1 VYRLTFMRY
10 DLWHL
15 FGPLSWPIWLWL
27 LALLARW
34 RHRPVLSTRLWA
46 SGGLWGTL
54 ILALPLGH
62 IIIRPLETRYPVP
75 TPPADISGILMLTGA
90 ERLTL
95 SAENGQPV
103 LNEAGERVVAARMLF
118 QKYPTSTLVVIGG
131 VREKG
136 LQDTEVAR
144 QILMGTGVPARQL
157 KLVSGT
163 VDTCTN
169 AQAAKTIMTEG
180 QTWLLVTSAAHMP
193 RAMACFQKH
202 GLKPVPYP
210 VDFRGRKDIWRP
222 LFSPG
227 TLSNLTAFDLAS
239 HEWIGLVWYRLS
251 GRTDRMMPAK

>member
-1 VYRLTFMRY
+1 M
-10 DLWHL
+10 
-15 FGPLSWPIWLWL
+15 PLP
-27 LALLARW
+27 
-34 RHRPVLSTRLWA
+34 
-46 SGGLWGTL
+46 
-54 ILALPLGH
+54 
-62 IIIRPLETRYPVP
+62 EE
-75 TPPADISGILMLTGA
+75 ISGTLMLTGS

-103 LNEAGERVVAARMLF
+103 LNEAGERAVAARMLF
-118 QKYPTSTLVVIGG
+118 QKYPKSILVVIGG
-131 VREKG
+131 VQEKG

-144 QILMGTGVPARQL
+144 QILIGTGVPANQL
-157 KLVSGT
+157 ILVGGT

-169 AQAAKTIMTEG
+169 ARAAKKIMTKG

-193 RAMACFQKH
+193 RSMACFQKY

-210 VDFRGRKDIWRP
+210 VDYRGRKDVWSP

-251 GRTDRMMPAK
+251 GRTHQVLPER